1 MQMSLIEMKNI
12 TKEYVVGDTAL
23 KALDNVSISIDKGEF
38 VSIVGQSGSGKSTL
52 MNILGC
58 LDIPEKGEYYLN
70 GNNIFDLGEGKL
82 SEIRNKEIGF
92 IFQSFNL
99 VNSLSALENVELP
112 LLYRGIKKSERR
124 NLAENALALVDLQS
138 RASHL
143 PGQLSGGQQQR
154 VAIAR
159 AIASS
164 PPLILADEPTGNLDV
179 SSGKEIMNILFKLNN
194 QGKTVVMITH
204 DNSIAEST
212 PRKIEISD
220 GRLKVRS

>member
-1 MQMSLIEMKNI
+1 MSLIQMKNI
-12 TKEYVVGDTAL
+12 TKEYVVGDTVL
-23 KALDNVSISIDKGEF
+23 KALDNVSVDIDRGEF
-38 VSIVGQSGSGKSTL
+38 VAIVGQSGSGKSTL

-70 GNNIFDLGEGKL
+70 GNNILKAGEGKL

-112 LLYRGIKKSERR
+112 LLYRGIKKGQRR
-124 NLAENALALVDLQS
+124 KMAENALGLVDLQS
-138 RASHL
+138 RANHL

-179 SSGKEIMNILFKLNN
+179 NSGKEIMNILFKLHQN
-194 QGKTVVMITH
+194 GKTVIMITH
-204 DNSIAEST
+204 DNSIANSI
-212 PRKIEISD
+212 PRCIKISD
-220 GRLKVRS
+220 GKVIT

>member
-12 TKEYVVGDTAL
+12 TKEYVVGDTTL

>member
-220 GRLKVRS
+220 GRLRVRG

>member
-1 MQMSLIEMKNI
+1 MSLIQMKNI
-12 TKEYVVGDTAL
+12 TKEYVVGDTVL
-23 KALDNVSISIDKGEF
+23 KALNNVSVDIDKGEF
-38 VSIVGQSGSGKSTL
+38 VAIVGQSGSGKSTL

-70 GNNIFDLGEGKL
+70 GNNILKSGEGKL

-112 LLYRGIKKSERR
+112 LLYRGIKKSQRR
-124 NLAENALALVDLQS
+124 KLAENALALVDLQS
-138 RASHL
+138 RANHL

-159 AIASS
+159 AIALS

-179 SSGKEIMNILFKLNN
+179 NSGKEIMNILFKLHES
-194 QGKTVVMITH
+194 GKTVVMITH
-204 DNSIAEST
+204 DNSIAQSI
-212 PRKIEISD
+212 PRRIEISD
-220 GRLKVRS
+220 GKILT

>member
-1 MQMSLIEMKNI
+1 MSLIEMKNI

>member
-220 GRLKVRS
+220 GRLKVRG